1 MRQST
6 QIRLAG
12 SVSLVMG
19 ALIWGM
25 AFGVVPT
32 EPGSVHAPVWIL
44 CLAGAVFALAG
55 LALVFRTHDIFV
67 CVLGNLII
75 LCFAGIGAWV
85 SLFGPSAQFSGGIPL
100 LSPESNV
107 TIARVAFG
115 CGALLCAL
123 ILIPGLHQLHRLIR
137 AR

>member
-1 MRQST
+1 MQEST
-6 QIRLAG
+6 QIRVAG
-12 SVSLVMG
+12 SLCLLAG
-19 ALIWGM
+19 ALIWGI
-25 AFGVVPT
+25 AFGVVPA

-44 CLAGAVFALAG
+44 SLAGGVFALAG
-55 LALVFRTHDIFV
+55 LALVFRSHEIFV

-85 SLFGPSAQFSGGIPL
+85 SLFGPAAHFSGGVPFV
-100 LSPESNV
+100 SPEANV

-123 ILIPGLHQLHRLIR
+123 ILIPGLHQLQRLIR